1 MEFTILY
8 TMIRIGVGDQNTQE
22 VMQDEIHCLKNI
34 FSTTSVPGISKYFLR
49 SRQEE
54 RKVISQPVTKQ
65 KFNSIFL
72 IFFPSITVPATGI
85 TPPHLCK

>member
-1 MEFTILY
+1 
-8 TMIRIGVGDQNTQE
+8 
-22 VMQDEIHCLKNI
+22 
-34 FSTTSVPGISKYFLR
+34 
-49 SRQEE
+49 
-54 RKVISQPVTKQ
+54 VTKQ